1 MSLPRVLKNFI
12 VFNDGNAYL
21 GEVPEATPPKLSR
34 KMEDYR
40 AGGMN
45 GPIGI
50 DLGMEAMEFEWTA
63 AGYMKSLL
71 TQWGAPTHDA
81 VLLRFNGAI
90 QADDTGEVQAL
101 EIVMRGRHKEIDS
114 GNAKAGEKTEIKV
127 KSSLSYY
134 KLVIDGDVVME
145 IDFVNMIEVVGG
157 VDRMAQIRQALG
169 LF

>member
-12 VFNDGNAYL
+12 LFNDGTGYL
-21 GEVPEATPPKLSR
+21 GEVPAFTPPKLSR

-50 DLGMEAMEFEWTA
+50 DLGMEALESDWTA
-63 AGYMKSLL
+63 AGYMRSLFA
-71 TQWGAPTHDA
+71 QWGTPTHDG
-81 VLLRFNGAI
+81 VLLRLAGAI
-90 QADDTGEVQAL
+90 QADDTGEVQAV
-101 EIVMRGRHKEIDS
+101 EIVMRGRHKEIDF
-114 GNAKAGEKTEIKV
+114 GEAKAGEKTEIKV

-134 KLVIDGDVVME
+134 KLTIDGVVIIE
-145 IDFVNMIEVVGG
+145 IDFVNFIEVVDG

>member
-12 VFNDGNAYL
+12 VFNDGHAYL

-34 KMEDYR
+34 KMEEYR

-45 GPIGI
+45 GPISL

-101 EIVMRGRHKEIDS
+101 EVVMRGRHKEIDS

-134 KLVIDGDVVME
+134 KLVIDGEVVME

>member
-12 VFNDGNAYL
+12 LFNDGNVYL

-40 AGGMN
+40 SGGMN

-50 DLGMEAMEFEWTA
+50 DLGMEAMEFDWTA
-63 AGYMKSLL
+63 AGYMRSLF
-71 TQWGAPTHDA
+71 TQWGTPTHDG
-81 VLLRFNGAI
+81 VLLRLTGAI
-90 QADDTGEVQAL
+90 QADDVAGTQAVEL
-101 EIVMRGRHKEIDS
+101 VMRGRHKEIDF
-114 GNAKAGEKTEIKV
+114 GNAKAGEKTEIKI

-134 KLVIDGDVVME
+134 KLVIDGEVIME
-145 IDFVNMIEVVGG
+145 IDFVNLIEIVGG

>member
-34 KMEDYR
+34 KMEEYR

-63 AGYMKSLL
+63 AGYMRSLL
-71 TQWGAPTHDA
+71 TQWGEPRHDG

-90 QADDTGEVQAL
+90 QSDDTAEVQAL

-134 KLVIDGDVVME
+134 KLVIDGEVVME

-157 VDRMAQIRQALG
+157 IDRMAQIRQALG